1 MHLFLWMVFINSNCT
16 CNRTFRYLLW
26 QVLFILFRAS
36 RYRMKSDGGAF
47 WNNVYITPW
56 CRVAAFCVGLF
67 LGVIFYKRPKANL
80 SRVNPKSIKQILK
93 ETKKSVVTP
102 CLNVS
107 IERFNKLT
115 AVAYCL
121 NKFKLF
127 SIFQILIFR
136 PPLHFTKQIKLLQIQ
151 ESLRSG
157 LFAQR
162 F

>member
-1 MHLFLWMVFINSNCT
+1 M
-16 CNRTFRYLLW
+16 
-26 QVLFILFRAS
+26 FRAS
-36 RYRMKSDGGAF
+36 HCRMKSDGGAF

-80 SRVNPKSIKQILK
+80 SRVTPKSYKTDIKRDEK
-93 ETKKSVVTP
+93 NVVTP
-102 CLNVS
+102 CLYVS
-107 IERFNKLT
+107 IEMFNTLT

-136 PPLHFTKQIKLLQIQ
+136 PPLHFCTVKTKQIKLLQIQ

-157 LFAQR
+157 LICTKVS
-162 F
+162 